1 MGISLA
7 GAEFLVRCR
16 QEGVNFGRT
25 LTLGRQHLF
34 ASPFQLA
41 RLLKR
46 RGCWPDGL
54 GQQAFLDRLTVNPYY
69 ADPFLSVLGAEQV
82 SALDASTY
90 EGADVVHDLG
100 LPIPS
105 DLQKSFD
112 LVIDGG
118 LLEHVFNFPAALKNA
133 MELVRVG
140 GHLIL
145 MTPANNYFGHGFYQ
159 FSPELFFRALSPEN
173 GFAVERMLALESD
186 LEFATL
192 LGMTYVSEL
201 KGRWYEV
208 SDPAS
213 LGMRVTLTNK
223 RPVLLFILARRTAG
237 LPVFAQYPQQSDY
250 VTAWGTAGHGPSAI
264 PAPSRASID
273 ERRWLT
279 RPLRLHMKFH
289 LLPAIM
295 RRLKPF
301 HRAWFYRAQAFRN
314 RVFFRTVKQA
324 RQPA

>member
-25 LTLGRQHLF
+25 LTLGRQQLF
-34 ASPFQLA
+34 VSPFQLE

-46 RGCWPDGL
+46 CGCWPDGL
-54 GQQAFLDRLTVNPYY
+54 RRQAFLDGLTASPYY
-69 ADPFLSVLGAEQV
+69 ADPFLRALGAEQV
-82 SALDASTY
+82 SVLDASAY
-90 EGADVVHDLG
+90 EGADIVHDLG

-105 DLQKSFD
+105 DLQRSFD

-145 MTPANNYFGHGFYQ
+145 ITPANNYFGHGFYQ

-173 GFAVERMLALESD
+173 GFTVERMLALESD

-223 RPVLLFILARRTAG
+223 RPVLLFIRARCQASV
-237 LPVFAQYPQQSDY
+237 PVFAQYPQQSDY
-250 VTAWGTAGHGPSAI
+250 VASWESSRHSPSPI
-264 PAPSRASID
+264 QAPSQPPVD
-273 ERRWLT
+273 ERSPLT
-279 RPLRLHMKFH
+279 RLLRLHLKFH
-289 LLPAIM
+289 LLSTIM
-295 RRLKPF
+295 RPLKPF
-301 HRAWFYRAQAFRN
+301 HRARFYRAQAFRN
-314 RVFFRTVKQA
+314 RVFFRTVK
-324 RQPA
+324 PASRPA